1 MDDFP
6 PGTDEQP
13 DDPMDDAVDFDVR
26 LRQRAIREQNKRR
39 EAELRALTTLSR
51 EITASL
57 QSCRNSLRWVD
68 ERTRKPL

>member
-13 DDPMDDAVDFDVR
+13 EDPMDDAVDFDVTI
-26 LRQRAIREQNKRR
+26 RQRAIREAHAKRKDEIR
-39 EAELRALTTLSR
+39 VLTTLSR

-57 QSCRNSLRWVD
+57 QSCRDSLKWVD
-68 ERTRKPL
+68 ERTRRPL

>member
-13 DDPMDDAVDFDVR
+13 EDPMDDAVDFAVTI
-26 LRQRAIREQNKRR
+26 RQRAIREQHAKRKD
-39 EAELRALTTLSR
+39 ELRALTTLSR

-57 QSCRNSLRWVD
+57 QSCRDGLKWVD